1 MDPDPT
7 KTKEIRSQ
15 ESKLYS
21 ICNLI
26 NELNLT
32 PKQFLSAFLTSEN
45 MSMAFQRR
53 YWGTKTGWPSTLS
66 LLHMMRNVIYTHD
79 GGKDHWESFILEEA
93 TRITISQRPPSG
105 AFPQGAYHNTH
116 TVLEDSFSSEEKEDQ
131 DKALTEIDMPFLFNL
146 LFNKLDNPEDGDEKV
161 PEPDFD
167 VAALDPNNDLEADLP
182 FNRNK
187 RAYVVAKTICSM
199 VAFVLNRRIN
209 GPQLRNSLTFLA
221 CGVTDRVN
229 VFLQYIG
236 LSSSRKTSHLALN
249 YLSKKSQKKISKKI
263 SASLATNLAPF
274 LCMDNLEFEQ
284 KIHAKSIGHTS
295 RMFHGTWG
303 YIHHPSQQL
312 IDSVP
317 SADLTVQAYHQAMS
331 KVATFNVH
339 PRMLLPSIQEEIS
352 WESVIKS
359 QIAQALLEHLVSPS
373 DSLVSIPTK
382 PPPLEPIS
390 SQKPDI
396 TMLKLMIA
404 SDNSAQGAGE
414 VFEAITDQSNMS
426 PASFSSRLQVID
438 GDLGTCTKVST
449 LRNQRIPSG
458 HSEESLVNVLTI
470 LGGAHTMWNI
480 SQAIYSKHIGDPSD
494 ARDSGSWR
502 FLDSLGIP
510 SNKMTNKKD
519 YTLMIKN
526 IEKIHRASLVYCIMV
541 VMGTEH
547 NNITED
553 LLKLPSAKIK
563 EIIDETYE
571 RFFSPEAKEAANLH
585 PSPKLLNLILRL
597 GDFATIVEGNA
608 AMKSGD
614 IGRVM
619 NVWKQW
625 AIIAQGVKK
634 LTQYSIQLPRMI
646 ILLNEVLP
654 PGLGHGRQ
662 KHFVAKDHYLEMQN
676 YLLKFFFNHAGRGTN
691 IDRLKDLHGLI
702 RDLTTDSGKQ
712 TIFQSHHNRINL
724 QSLNNCMRMC
734 RQNDICYTTFK
745 IGELIPKG
753 VDDFYAVG
761 IKKMKKM
768 FMKKG
773 NGLNKLRPTPM
784 NIWNSTSA
792 RDQQARDVNSDVSSA
807 GDTEPEV
814 TDDELISEEDS
825 KDGDETDD
833 NGDDSDGGGD
843 N

>member
-7 KTKEIRSQ
+7 KTKEIIRSQ

-26 NELNLT
+26 NELDLT

-53 YWGTKTGWPSTLS
+53 YWGTKTGWPSTLL
-66 LLHMMRNVIYTHD
+66 LLHTMRDVIYTHD

-105 AFPQGAYHNTH
+105 AFPQGAYHNTR
-116 TVLEDSFSSEEKEDQ
+116 TVSEDLFLSEEKEDQ

-146 LFNKLDNPEDGDEKV
+146 LFKKLDSRLAAENNHDDENKDPEDGNEEV

-167 VAALDPNNDLEADLP
+167 VAALDPNDNLEADLP

-209 GPQLRNSLTFLA
+209 GPQLQNSLTFLA

-236 LSSSRKTSHLALN
+236 LSSSRKTAHLALN

-263 SASLATNLAPF
+263 LASLATNLAPF
-274 LCMDNLEFEQ
+274 LCVDNLDFEQ

-303 YIHHPSQQL
+303 YIHHPSRQL

-373 DSLVSIPTK
+373 DLLVSIPTK

-404 SDNSAQGAGE
+404 SNNSAQGAGE

-426 PASFSSRLQVID
+426 PASFLSRLQVID
-438 GDLGTCTKVST
+438 GDLGTCTNVST
-449 LRNQRIPSG
+449 LRNQHIPSG
-458 HSEESLVNVLTI
+458 HSEERPGQRS
-470 LGGAHTMWNI
+470 H
-480 SQAIYSKHIGDPSD
+480 
-494 ARDSGSWR
+494 
-502 FLDSLGIP
+502 
-510 SNKMTNKKD
+510 
-519 YTLMIKN
+519 
-526 IEKIHRASLVYCIMV
+526 
-541 VMGTEH
+541 
-547 NNITED
+547 D
-553 LLKLPSAKIK
+553 L
-563 EIIDETYE
+563 
-571 RFFSPEAKEAANLH
+571 
-585 PSPKLLNLILRL
+585 
-597 GDFATIVEGNA
+597 
-608 AMKSGD
+608 
-614 IGRVM
+614 
-619 NVWKQW
+619 
-625 AIIAQGVKK
+625 
-634 LTQYSIQLPRMI
+634 
-646 ILLNEVLP
+646 
-654 PGLGHGRQ
+654 
-662 KHFVAKDHYLEMQN
+662 
-676 YLLKFFFNHAGRGTN
+676 GRGPYN
-691 IDRLKDLHGLI
+691 VEYQPG
-702 RDLTTDSGKQ
+702 
-712 TIFQSHHNRINL
+712 NL
-724 QSLNNCMRMC
+724 FKTHRQSL
-734 RQNDICYTTFK
+734 
-745 IGELIPKG
+745 
-753 VDDFYAVG
+753 
-761 IKKMKKM
+761 
-768 FMKKG
+768 
-773 NGLNKLRPTPM
+773 
-784 NIWNSTSA
+784 
-792 RDQQARDVNSDVSSA
+792 
-807 GDTEPEV
+807 
-814 TDDELISEEDS
+814 
-825 KDGDETDD
+825 
-833 NGDDSDGGGD
+833 
-843 N
+843 